1 MKFESLNFLK
11 NKSKGICFFAL
22 KSYSFDK
29 FENNLSEAESF
40 ASEDLIEPK
49 DLVIEKVHKGK
60 IAVFTNRTKYL
71 DGIKSLILDSKKISV
86 TSH

>member
-11 NKSKGICFFAL
+11 NKSKDICFSAL

-29 FENNLSEAESF
+29 FENNLSEAESI

-71 DGIKSLILDSKKISV
+71 DGIKSLILDSSKFL
-86 TSH
+86 